1 MHPTRSR
8 KSHQQRCVHHR
19 AVSSD
24 SYDFFNILTGPELL
38 DQVEIL
44 LPDHRERLFP
54 PTETLSM
61 FLAQAPEH
69 RPFLSASSQLMPP
82 LNVWLAV

>member
-8 KSHQQRCVHHR
+8 KVHQQRCVHHR
-19 AVSSD
+19 VVNSD

-61 FLAQAPEH
+61 FLAQA
-69 RPFLSASSQLMPP
+69 LSTDRSCQR
-82 LNVWLAV
+82 AVNDAAV

>member
-19 AVSSD
+19 AVNSD

-44 LPDHRERLFP
+44 LPDHRER
-54 PTETLSM
+54 
-61 FLAQAPEH
+61 
-69 RPFLSASSQLMPP
+69 
-82 LNVWLAV
+82 